1 MSGGIAYVLDGGDA
15 FAERCNHEMV
25 ALEPLEPE
33 DVRIVRALVAE
44 HRERTG
50 STVDVDFDAFVKV
63 MPHEFRRALEDG
75 AVSTGGD
82 GFFTRETEEA
92 AA

>member
-1 MSGGIAYVLDGGDA
+1 M
-15 FAERCNHEMV
+15 
-25 ALEPLEPE
+25 
-33 DVRIVRALVAE
+33 RALVEE

-50 STVDVDFDAFVKV
+50 STLEVDFDAFVKV
-63 MPHEFRRALEDG
+63 MPHEYRRALADG
-75 AVSTGGD
+75 AMSTGGD

>member
-1 MSGGIAYVLDGGDA
+1 MSGGIAYILDRDGT

-25 ALEPLEPE
+25 ALEAPEPE
-33 DVRIVRALVAE
+33 DLRVVRALVDE

-50 STVDVDFDAFVKV
+50 STVDVDFGAFVRV
-63 MPHEFRRALEDG
+63 MPHEYRRALADG
-75 AVSTGGD
+75 AISTGGD

>member
-1 MSGGIAYVLDGGDA
+1 VQD
-15 FAERCNHEMV
+15 
-25 ALEPLEPE
+25 
-33 DVRIVRALVAE
+33 LVAE

-50 STVDVDFDAFVKV
+50 STVDVDFESLVKV
-63 MPHEFRRALEDG
+63 MPHEYRRALADG
-75 AVSTGGD
+75 AISTGGD